1 MGQQDTSDCWPGD
14 GKGYKCIII
23 VIYSSP
29 SFLQLNFGLRPKH
42 GGNKGAAV
50 RRVSFKAEV
59 LVPMT
64 AALRMLPS
72 GVGARWG
79 ADKAGQGC
87 AQHPPLH
94 GPALRLMKDLLVLDT
109 ISTEKACSEG
119 HCLLPG
125 LALLKRISPLNKSI
139 VRLLRKPWEWVSA

>member
-1 MGQQDTSDCWPGD
+1 M
-14 GKGYKCIII
+14 
-23 VIYSSP
+23 
-29 SFLQLNFGLRPKH
+29 
-42 GGNKGAAV
+42 
-50 RRVSFKAEV
+50 

-125 LALLKRISPLNKSI
+125 LALLKRIAPLNKSI